1 MMRVPATATV
11 PIDHQMPMLTTLDRH
26 FISMMV
32 LRLINLLYLFIY
44 SNNKTYWQGDLC
56 MLALLFMMLVFLLY
70 NLYEI
75 NE

>member
-32 LRLINLLYLFIY
+32 LCFINLLYLFIY
-44 SNNKTYWQGDLC
+44 SNNKRTGK
-56 MLALLFMMLVFLLY
+56 
-70 NLYEI
+70 EI
-75 NE
+75 YACFIYDACIPAYI

>member
-32 LRLINLLYLFIY
+32 LCFINLLYLFIY
-44 SNNKTYWQGDLC
+44 SNNKHTGK
-56 MLALLFMMLVFLLY
+56 
-70 NLYEI
+70 EI
-75 NE
+75 YACFIYDACIPAYI

>member
-32 LRLINLLYLFIY
+32 LCFINLLYLFIPTIKRTVKEIY
-44 SNNKTYWQGDLC
+44 ACFIYDAC
-56 MLALLFMMLVFLLY
+56 IPAYIY
-70 NLYEI
+70 NLYVI